1 MAVVADKAQRPAW
14 RGLVVPAVF
23 TLIGLAV
30 LISLGNW
37 QVRRLAWKEDLIA
50 TIDARIASEPISLE
64 AALAEWKKIGDIAYQ
79 PVRLTGTFDHSHEFH
94 VNSTDKGDVGWN
106 VYTPLVTGD
115 GHTVLVNRGFVPY
128 EKKDAESR
136 AAGQIEGP
144 VAFVGLARTPLAEKP
159 NYFVPDNDVA
169 GNVFYWRDF
178 ATMAKEAGLAGDP
191 GLVPFF
197 VEVRE
202 MEVSGG
208 WPRGGVT
215 RVRLPNSHLQYA
227 VTWYGLA
234 LTLAGVFAA
243 FAWSRLKRRPDG
255 AEPS

>member
-1 MAVVADKAQRPAW
+1 MADKAERPAW

-23 TLIGLAV
+23 TLIGLV
-30 LISLGNW
+30 ILISLGNW

-50 TIDARIASEPISLE
+50 TIHTRVVSEPVSLE
-64 AALAEWKKIGDIAYQ
+64 TALAAWKKTGDIAYQ
-79 PVRLTGTFDHSHEFH
+79 PVRVAGTFDHSHEFH
-94 VNSTDKGDVGWN
+94 VNSTDKGEVGWN
-106 VYTPLVTGD
+106 VYTPLVTDD

-128 EKKDAESR
+128 DKKEPETRAE
-136 AAGQIEGP
+136 GEVEGP

-159 NYFVPDNDVA
+159 NYFVPDNDVS

-178 ATMAKEAGLAGDP
+178 ATMAKQAGIAGDS

-202 MEVSGG
+202 MDVPGS

-215 RVRLPNSHLQYA
+215 RVTLPNNHLQYA

-234 LTLAGVFAA
+234 LTLVGVFAA
-243 FAWSRLKRRPDG
+243 FAWTRLRRRPEG
-255 AEPS
+255 AEPSVSK